1 KDMICGEDGSGID
14 HTTLKV
20 TKPFHNSTITM
31 ENGFLK
37 IGLFGT
43 DGSTGVHAAE
53 YSFEVKNLE
62 SLAEFRLTDFMN
74 NDGSRLYINGKEAWR
89 FNWGGAHC
97 CSGTTN

>member
-1 KDMICGEDGSGID
+1 MICGEDGSGID

-43 DGSTGVHAAE
+43 DGSTE
-53 YSFEVKNLE
+53 YMLPNIVLKLRIWNLWLNFA
-62 SLAEFRLTDFMN
+62 SLIL
-74 NDGSRLYINGKEAWR
+74 
-89 FNWGGAHC
+89 
-97 CSGTTN
+97 